1 MRVGPLVRATS
12 TTTAVIWAEFYQPG
26 KITLSATPYSAPSTP
41 SVTTSSHT
49 VNAGGRSY
57 AALQLTDLQ
66 PATWYTYQL
75 ENLADQAANEQAPA
89 QTGLQPP
96 HYQCFRTL
104 ATKAEY
110 QSPTQEISLRIAY
123 GSCRDLHIPEHD
135 SFSAFGAWLL
145 EHFSQRDT
153 LWPHLLLL
161 IGDQIYADE
170 PSAGF
175 LQLYPDLQKGAQT
188 FENFASMYTHAWTL
202 DEQVRQVLAALPTYM
217 IFDDHEITNNFNIS
231 PTWRARALRKG
242 KEQLL
247 VDGLVAYW
255 IYQGWGNL
263 CQRNPSQH
271 PLLRI
276 MHDAAMSGED
286 ALEALR
292 TCISSALYEQTRL
305 TWHYEIPTTPSI
317 FVMDVRVDRPAIFN
331 SQTAFTETPA
341 SIMHPDQMQQLAL
354 WLYEKQVAPAILVSS
369 VPILLPPLIG
379 LGEYLMGIRPWHK
392 NIAPLRWLG
401 RQVAR
406 VQHKLAI
413 GTSFDHWP
421 VFNTTWRNLVNLLG
435 KSRQDI
441 LVLSGDVHFSYAM
454 QARRTKKSTHDA
466 HMYQLVSTPLQ
477 NELSPNSRKLV
488 LGQARLHRATYGGL
502 HTRILPMY
510 TSNHKQR
517 VPHDMLLQTNIA
529 LVTLQSQEDGKY
541 KIQQEY
547 LGFVEDRMDV
557 VGQTIIE

>member
-1 MRVGPLVRATS
+1 M
-12 TTTAVIWAEFYQPG
+12 
-26 KITLSATPYSAPSTP
+26 
-41 SVTTSSHT
+41 
-49 VNAGGRSY
+49 
-57 AALQLTDLQ
+57 
-66 PATWYTYQL
+66 
-75 ENLADQAANEQAPA
+75 
-89 QTGLQPP
+89 
-96 HYQCFRTL
+96 
-104 ATKAEY
+104 
-110 QSPTQEISLRIAY
+110 
-123 GSCRDLHIPEHD
+123 PEHD

-170 PSAGF
+170 PSTNF

-188 FENFASMYTHAWTL
+188 FENFASMYTFAWTM
-202 DEQVRQVLAALPTYM
+202 DEQVRQIFAALPTYM
-217 IFDDHEITNNFNIS
+217 ILDDHEITNNFNIS

-242 KEQLL
+242 KEHLL

-263 CQRNPSQH
+263 YQRDPSQH

-276 MHDAAMSGED
+276 MYEAALSGED

-292 TCISSALYEQTRL
+292 TCISSALHEQTRL

-341 SIMHPDQMQQLAL
+341 SIMHSDQMQQLAL
-354 WLYEKQVAPAILVSS
+354 WLYENQAAPAILVSS

-379 LGEYLMGIRPWHK
+379 LAEYLMGIRPWYK
-392 NIAPLRWLG
+392 SIAPLRWLG

-406 VQHKLAI
+406 VQHKLAM

-421 VFNTTWRNLVNLLG
+421 VFNTTWRKLIDLLG

-454 QARRTKKSTHDA
+454 QARRTKKSTYDA
-466 HMYQLVSTPLQ
+466 HMYQFVSTPLQ
-477 NELSPNSRKLV
+477 NELSSNSRKLV
-488 LGQARLHRATYGGL
+488 LRQARLHRATYGGL
-502 HTRILPMY
+502 HTRMLPMY
-510 TSNHKQR
+510 TSKHKQR

-529 LVTLQSQEDGKY
+529 LVTLQSQAGGKY
-541 KIQQEY
+541 QIQQVY
-547 LGFVEDRMDV
+547 LGFVEDSMDI
-557 VGQTIIE
+557 VGQTIIEQYP